1 VTQGPLAGRAG
12 LVTGAAKGIGAAV
25 LEAVAARGA
34 GVVGMDV
41 DAAALDVVVDR
52 VTAAGGRA
60 SAAPGD
66 VSRFGDVET
75 AAAACADRHGQVD
88 FVVANAG
95 VGNYSLMSD
104 GDPEA
109 WRRLL
114 EVNLLG
120 AAYTVRA
127 VLADM
132 KRRGS
137 GDIVLMASIAG
148 RESWVGEPI
157 YIASKWGMVG
167 LARSLR
173 EECAPH
179 QVRVTVVEPTMVD
192 TPLVRATEDGR
203 RELEQ
208 YPSLSAADVARIVV
222 MALEQPPGVS
232 VGEIVL
238 RAVGPEIA

>member
-1 VTQGPLAGRAG
+1 VTEPGLEGRAG

-34 GVVGMDV
+34 RVVGMDV
-41 DAAALDVVVDR
+41 DAAALDAAVAR
-52 VTAAGGRA
+52 VTDAGGVA
-60 SAAPGD
+60 SASAGD
-66 VSRFGDVET
+66 VSRFADVE
-75 AAAACADRHGQVD
+75 AAATACTERYGQVD

-137 GDIVLMASIAG
+137 GDVVLMASIAG

-208 YPSLSAADVARIVV
+208 YPALSAADVARVV
-222 MALEQPPGVS
+222 VLALEQPAGVS

>member
-1 VTQGPLAGRAG
+1 VSERPLEGRAG
-12 LVTGAAKGIGAAV
+12 LVTGAGKGIGAAV

-34 GVVGMDV
+34 RVVGMDV
-41 DAAALDVVVDR
+41 DQEALAATVGRA
-52 VTAAGGRA
+52 TAAGGTA
-60 SAAPGD
+60 SAAAGD
-66 VSRFGDVET
+66 VSRFADVE
-75 AAAACADRHGQVD
+75 AAAGACRDRYDRVD

-104 GDPEA
+104 GEPEA

-127 VLADM
+127 VLAEM
-132 KRRGS
+132 KRRRS
-137 GDIVLMASIAG
+137 GDVVLMASIAG

-179 QVRVTVVEPTMVD
+179 EVRVTVVEPTMVD
-192 TPLVRATEDGR
+192 TPLVRSTEDGR
-203 RELEQ
+203 RELDE
-208 YPSLSAADVARIVV
+208 YPALSAADVARFVV
-222 MALEQPPGVS
+222 LALEQPPGVS

>member
-1 VTQGPLAGRAG
+1 VTERPLAGRAG

-25 LEAVAARGA
+25 LEAVAQRGA
-34 GVVGMDV
+34 AVVGMDV
-41 DAAALDVVVDR
+41 DAAALEAAVDR
-52 VTAAGGRA
+52 VNAAGGTA
-60 SAAPGD
+60 SAAAGD
-66 VSRFGDVET
+66 VSRDADVEA
-75 AAAACADRHGQVD
+75 AAAACTVRHGQVD

-95 VGNYSLMSD
+95 IGNYSLMSD
-104 GDPEA
+104 GDPNA

-137 GDIVLMASIAG
+137 GDVVLMASIAG

-203 RELEQ
+203 RELGQ
-208 YPSLSAADVARIVV
+208 YPALAAADVARVVV